1 MNLNFRA
8 AALTLLIWS
17 YFGLG
22 DWGQL
27 AAQTNALGL
36 AHPLANERFLLVI
49 ETSAATEKRIE
60 NVQKVAGA
68 IIASG
73 LSGHMLPGTTL
84 GVWTFNDQL
93 STGKFPLRIWTPESR
108 QHTAREVAQFLQQ
121 QEFKKTPRL
130 PGVQAALTNLLA
142 QSDRITVIYISS
154 GSQPITGTPQDKLI
168 AETFRSNADKQRS
181 LQMPFVTI
189 LRATKGQ
196 VVAAAVTTPPWSL
209 EVPEYPDVPKPNPEA
224 LKPPAPEPPP
234 PQPVAPRTSPNV
246 LSPTNVIYL
255 AETSPPPAIKPPVP
269 EVRFEVPT
277 NVAANVTAPPVLP
290 PPTNQPAELA
300 AAPIVA
306 PTTNPPVVGAVE
318 GEPPAPP
325 PARFSM
331 MTVLAG
337 GVGLLLILLVILI
350 FLLRRP
356 PAPRQKIS
364 LITDS
369 LNRRKP

>member
-8 AALTLLIWS
+8 ASLMLLIWS
-17 YFGLG
+17 FFSPG
-22 DWGQL
+22 DLGQL
-27 AAQTNALGL
+27 RAQTNVLAA

-49 ETSAATEKRIE
+49 ETSAATEKRAE
-60 NVQKVAGA
+60 NIQKVAGA

-73 LSGHMLPGTTL
+73 LTGHMLPGTTL

-93 STGKFPLRIWTPESR
+93 STGKFPLRVWTPESR

-121 QEFKKTPRL
+121 QEFKKSPRL
-130 PGVQAALTNLLA
+130 AGVQAALTNLLA
-142 QSDRITVIYISS
+142 QSERITVIYITS
-154 GSQPITGTPQDKLI
+154 GSQPLTGTPQDKLI
-168 AETFRSNADKQRS
+168 AETFRSNAEKQRS
-181 LQMPFVTI
+181 LQMPFVTV

-209 EVPEYPDVPKPNPEA
+209 EVPEYPDVPKPDPEA
-224 LKPPAPEPPP
+224 LKPPTPEPPP
-234 PQPVAPRTSPNV
+234 PQPVAPRINPNV

-255 AETSPPPAIKPPVP
+255 AETSAPPAIKPPVP
-269 EVRFEVPT
+269 EVRSEVPT
-277 NVAANVTAPPVLP
+277 NVAVNVAAPPVPP
-290 PPTNQPAELA
+290 PPTNRPPEPV
-300 AAPIVA
+300 AAPFVA
-306 PTTNPPVVGAVE
+306 PVTNQPVVAAVE
-318 GEPPAPP
+318 VEPPANP
-325 PARFSM
+325 PARFPLAV
-331 MTVLAG
+331 VLAG
-337 GVGLLLILLVILI
+337 GIGLLLILLVILI

>member
-1 MNLNFRA
+1 MNLTFRA
-8 AALTLLIWS
+8 AILTLLIWS
-17 YFGLG
+17 FVPPG
-22 DWGQL
+22 DMGQL
-27 AAQTNALGL
+27 AAQTNALAQ

-49 ETSAATEKRIE
+49 ETSSATEKRAE
-60 NVQKVAGA
+60 NIQKVAGA
-68 IIASG
+68 IVASG

-93 STGKFPLRIWTPESR
+93 STGKFPLRVWTPESR

-121 QEFKKTPRL
+121 QEFKKSPRL
-130 PGVQAALTNLLA
+130 TGVQAALTNLVA
-142 QSDRITVIYISS
+142 QSERITVIYVTS

-168 AETFRSNADKQRS
+168 ADTFRSNAEKQRS

-209 EVPEYPDVPKPNPEA
+209 EVPEYPDVTKPDPEA
-224 LKPPAPEPPP
+224 LKPPTPEPPP
-234 PQPVAPRTSPNV
+234 LQPVAPRISPNV

-255 AETSPPPAIKPPVP
+255 AETSPPPAIKPPAS
-269 EVRFEVPT
+269 EVRSEVPT
-277 NVAANVTAPPVLP
+277 NVVASITPPPVEP
-290 PPTNQPAELA
+290 PPTNLPPQPT

-306 PTTNPPVVGAVE
+306 PVTNQAVVAAVEVEPPVT
-318 GEPPAPP
+318 P

-337 GVGLLLILLVILI
+337 GVGLLLILLVVLI
-350 FLLRRP
+350 VLLRRP

>member
-8 AALTLLIWS
+8 VILTLLIWAF
-17 YFGLG
+17 FGLG
-22 DWGQL
+22 DWAQL
-27 AAQTNALGL
+27 AAQTNAAAP

-49 ETSAATEKRIE
+49 ETSSATEKRAGNI
-60 NVQKVAGA
+60 QKVAGA

-73 LSGHMLPGTTL
+73 LTGHMLPGTTL

-93 STGKFPLRIWTPESR
+93 STGKFPLRAWTPESR

-121 QEFKKTPRL
+121 QEFKKSPRL
-130 PGVQAALTNLLA
+130 TGVQAALTNLLA
-142 QSDRITVIYISS
+142 QSERITVIYITS
-154 GSQPITGTPQDKLI
+154 GSQPIKGTPQDELI
-168 AETFRSNADKQRS
+168 AETFRSNAEKQRG
-181 LQMPFVTI
+181 LLMPFVTI

-209 EVPEYPDVPKPNPEA
+209 EVPEYPDVPKPDPEA
-224 LKPPAPEPPP
+224 LKPPTPDPPP

-255 AETSPPPAIKPPVP
+255 AETSAPPAIKPPVP
-269 EVRFEVPT
+269 EVRAEVPT
-277 NVAANVTAPPVLP
+277 NVAVNVAAPAVTP
-290 PPTNQPAELA
+290 PPTNQPPEPAV
-300 AAPIVA
+300 APIVT
-306 PTTNPPVVGAVE
+306 PVTNPPVVVAVE
-318 GEPPAPP
+318 VEPPATP

-337 GVGLLLILLVILI
+337 GIGLLLILLVILI

>member
-8 AALTLLIWS
+8 VSLTLLIWS
-17 YFGLG
+17 FFSLG

-93 STGKFPLRIWTPESR
+93 STGKFPLRVWTPESR

-130 PGVQAALTNLLA
+130 TGVQAALTNLLA
-142 QSDRITVIYISS
+142 QSERITVIYITS
-154 GSQPITGTPQDKLI
+154 GSQPIKGTPQDELI
-168 AETFRSNADKQRS
+168 AETFRSNAEKQRG
-181 LQMPFVTI
+181 LLMPFVTI

-196 VVAAAVTTPPWSL
+196 VAAAAVTTPPWSL

-255 AETSPPPAIKPPVP
+255 AETSAPPAIKPPVP
-269 EVRFEVPT
+269 EVRAEVPT
-277 NVAANVTAPPVLP
+277 NVAANVAAPAVPP
-290 PPTNQPAELA
+290 PPTNQPPEPAVV
-300 AAPIVA
+300 PIVA
-306 PTTNPPVVGAVE
+306 PVTNPPVAVAVE
-318 GEPPAPP
+318 VEPPATP

-337 GVGLLLILLVILI
+337 GIGLLLILLVILI